1 MCFIFMPSQPFFFS
15 GVKGQRKKKKRS
27 FDYGVASLINLLPH
41 TLTPEKKMVLL
52 LSTNNKKK
60 MGVRGA
66 VNPLRHCP
74 YTDTYTDTYTRKE
87 NGFAPFYE
95 QQKENGLVSH
105 KNKMGVSVRA
115 VILGA
120 RLGFVK
126 A

>member
-1 MCFIFMPSQPFFFS
+1 
-15 GVKGQRKKKKRS
+15 
-27 FDYGVASLINLLPH
+27 
-41 TLTPEKKMVLL
+41 
-52 LSTNNKKK
+52 

-66 VNPLRHCP
+66 VNPSRHCP

-87 NGFAPFYE
+87 NGFAL

-115 VILGA
+115 VMLGA